1 MGNLIAL
8 TVQNA
13 TEKPSRETLMLG
25 AKLAKLAGGDPSN
38 VVFIRADSGPARTTM
53 LSMMYGLSLTTAYEP
68 RQIRRL
74 PELNAP
80 AQANFWLALR
90 QAICAESVLPF
101 KKVAVVIADR
111 EFISG
116 FLRYYFHITGNG
128 FSQRLDDF
136 VREPGIVVTI
146 DMASQKITMFQ

>member
-1 MGNLIAL
+1 MGNIIAL

-13 TEKPSRETLMLG
+13 TEEPSRETLMLG
-25 AKLAKLAGGDPSN
+25 AKLAALADVDPSN

-53 LSMMYGLSLTTAYEP
+53 FSMMYGLSLTTAYEP
-68 RQIRRL
+68 QQIRRL

-80 AQANFWLALR
+80 AQTSFWLALF
-90 QAICAESVLPF
+90 QAIRAENVLPI
-101 KKVAVVIADR
+101 KKVAVVIAGR
-111 EFISG
+111 EFICG

-128 FSQRLDDF
+128 FCQRLDDF